1 MDFFAK
7 PETSNLYCNAQYPL
21 YDTDKIMDISP
32 YDDFLPINWATQLS
46 YQSNKLLGNEFNDV
60 ENINFNFNLP
70 NFYENLEIEQKPTNV
85 VLPEMLH
92 NNEKGKNVCESA
104 FSQVSEDV
112 GNGFMSFVKKEMKWV
127 DQDMPFELE
136 GNHFS
141 AAEIGF
147 VETSAKYGNE
157 FVNFVKKENEVKNQ
171 EFPKSLTLASSSVIR
186 KKKKSCSL
194 QFDEIK
200 EHFDVP
206 ITMAAKKMNV
216 GVTLLKKRCRELNIN
231 RWPHRKLKSLMLLI
245 EHLKEMGLENEVAK
259 LEKQKKMLEKIPGM
273 ELNEEIKKLRQ
284 SCFKANYKK
293 RRSSAFH
300 H

>member
-1 MDFFAK
+1 
-7 PETSNLYCNAQYPL
+7 
-21 YDTDKIMDISP
+21 MDISP
-32 YDDFLPINWATQLS
+32 YDDFLHINWATQLS
-46 YQSNKLLGNEFNDV
+46 YQSNKLLPNEFNDV

-70 NFYENLEIEQKPTNV
+70 NLYENLEIEQKPTNV

-104 FSQVSEDV
+104 FSEVSEEV

-127 DQDMPFELE
+127 DQDMPFGLE

-147 VETSAKYGNE
+147 VETSAKHGNE
-157 FVNFVKKENEVKNQ
+157 FVNFVKKEKEVENH

-194 QFDEIK
+194 KFDEIK

-245 EHLKEMGLENEVAK
+245 EHLKVYYSYILYY
-259 LEKQKKMLEKIPGM
+259 
-273 ELNEEIKKLRQ
+273 LN
-284 SCFKANYKK
+284 
-293 RRSSAFH
+293 
-300 H
+300 

>member
-1 MDFFAK
+1 
-7 PETSNLYCNAQYPL
+7 
-21 YDTDKIMDISP
+21 MDISP
-32 YDDFLPINWATQLS
+32 YDDFFHINWATQLS
-46 YQSNKLLGNEFNDV
+46 YQSNKLLPNEFNDV

-70 NFYENLEIEQKPTNV
+70 NLYENLEIEQKPTNV

-92 NNEKGKNVCESA
+92 NNEKGKNVCESD
-104 FSQVSEDV
+104 FSEVSEEV

-127 DQDMPFELE
+127 DQDMPFGLE

-147 VETSAKYGNE
+147 VETSAKHGNE
-157 FVNFVKKENEVKNQ
+157 FVNFVKKEKEVKNQ

-186 KKKKSCSL
+186 KKKSCSL

-206 ITMAAKKMNV
+206 ITLAAKKMNV

-245 EHLKEMGLENEVAK
+245 EHLKVYYSYSILFELTTMPHIFK
-259 LEKQKKMLEKIPGM
+259 DFKII
-273 ELNEEIKKLRQ
+273 NII
-284 SCFKANYKK
+284 YV
-293 RRSSAFH
+293 
-300 H
+300 